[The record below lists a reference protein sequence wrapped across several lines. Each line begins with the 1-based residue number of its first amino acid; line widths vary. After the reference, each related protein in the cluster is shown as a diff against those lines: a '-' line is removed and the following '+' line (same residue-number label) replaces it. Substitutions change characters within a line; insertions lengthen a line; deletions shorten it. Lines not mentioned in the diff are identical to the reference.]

1 MFAQQPRQHD
11 VGGALCFYS
20 SCWYSECM
28 KKTILIVLGFIV
40 LGVGYWL
47 ISPFFIDV
55 RVSEDLNISK
65 ESEGVQPVLAL
76 RGSFQGFDRI
86 HTGSGNV
93 SVIQVGEKY
102 IIRFEENFD
111 VANGPDLYVGLGKD
125 GEYVKGSEISKL
137 KGNIGSQN
145 YELPSDVNLDEYNEV
160 WIWCKAFS
168 VGFAKAKL
176 TPSI

>member
-1 MFAQQPRQHD
+1 
-11 VGGALCFYS
+11 
-20 SCWYSECM
+20 M
-28 KKTILIVLGFIV
+28 KKLIIGVVVILALGF
-40 LGVGYWL
+40 GYWT
-47 ISPFFIDV
+47 ISPLFIDK
-55 RVSEDLNISK
+55 RVSEEFNLTA

-76 RGSFQGFDRI
+76 RGLFTGFDTV

-102 IIRFEENFD
+102 IIRLEENFA

-125 GEYVKGSEISKL
+125 GAYAKGTEVGKL
-137 KGNIGSQN
+137 KGNLGSQN
-145 YELPSDVNLDEYNEV
+145 YEVPAGVNLLEYNEV
-160 WIWCKAFS
+160 WIWCRAFS

>member
-1 MFAQQPRQHD
+1 
-11 VGGALCFYS
+11 
-20 SCWYSECM
+20 M
-28 KKTILIVLGFIV
+28 KKILIVIVVIIVAWLGYW
-40 LGVGYWL
+40 VGYPL
-47 ISPFFIDV
+47 FFDK
-55 RVSEDLNISK
+55 RVSEDFNITA
-65 ESEGVQPVLAL
+65 ESEGVQPVLVL
-76 RGSFQGFDRI
+76 RGAFKGFDRI

-93 SVIQVGEKY
+93 SVIQVGDKH

-111 VANGPDLYVGLGKD
+111 VANGPALVVGFGKD
-125 GEYVKGSEISKL
+125 GEYVKGSDIAPL

-145 YELPSDVNLDEYNEV
+145 YELPPGVDLSQYNEV